1 MPHLRAL
8 VQRMADRPFV
18 LLGVN
23 SYDDETVFRQKS
35 KELGLSWPVVYQGE
49 ATPIA
54 DLYRVRGYPTIYVL
68 DAQGRIVA
76 EGLRGE
82 ALDAKVE
89 ELVAALEAERGA
101 R

>member
-8 VQRMADRPFV
+8 VQRMQDRPFE

-23 SYDDETVFRQKS
+23 SYDDETLFRQKAE
-35 KELGLSWPVVYQGE
+35 ELGVSWTVFYQGE
-49 ATPIA
+49 PTPIA

-68 DAQGRIVA
+68 DAEGRVA
-76 EGLRGE
+76 AQNLRGE
-82 ALDAKVE
+82 QLDAKVE
-89 ELVAALEAERGA
+89 ELVAALEAERKA